1 MRRNSEMRA
10 KFLVDMRGVDVLM
23 RLIQTPNSPLFRC
36 AVLALSH
43 QATCLQPTSPVC
55 CEDSAAGGSTE
66 YRPRV
71 ADAGAAD
78 DEVVVFV
85 LDDGSRIDARRRVMS
100 RGSDVFAAMLA
111 GRFRESTERAVRI
124 RAAATGAFRTMVA
137 CLHDDRPRR
146 SAPGLDELCQLLALF
161 HRFQIPDVV
170 RRRTLLAPLIA
181 AASEGAECGGKF
193 ARVLRLLSVYDD
205 AGVLRGDFV
214 VSLFTRQ
221 MSLRRRCAAVA
232 SVVSAEA
239 ECDVEE
245 FVSIVTAAL
254 LNAIN

>member
-1 MRRNSEMRA
+1 M
-10 KFLVDMRGVDVLM
+10 
-23 RLIQTPNSPLFRC
+23 
-36 AVLALSH
+36 SH
-43 QATCLQPTSPVC
+43 QATCLLPTSFV
-55 CEDSAAGGSTE
+55 CEDSASGGSTE
-66 YRPRV
+66 CRARV

-78 DEVVVFV
+78 DDVVVFV

-100 RGSDVFAAMLA
+100 HSSDVFAAMLA

-124 RAAATGAFRTMVA
+124 RAAASGAFRTMVA
-137 CLHDDRPRR
+137 CLHDDRPPRR
-146 SAPGLDELCQLLALF
+146 SAPGLDELCRLLALF
-161 HRFQIPDVV
+161 HRFQIPDAV

-181 AASEGAECGGKF
+181 AALEGADCGGKF
-193 ARVLRLLSVYDD
+193 ARVYRLLSVYDD

-214 VSLFTRQ
+214 VSPFTRQ

-232 SVVSAEA
+232 GVVSAEA